1 MARMASPS
9 PAAIPVIARRPIA
22 EDQPEYRE
30 MMKYESGSANA
41 DAARQTG
48 PPQEPWLNVLEQCE
62 PGVPPALDFALTDPT
77 VAPLVRGRVI
87 DLGAGTCWVTAR
99 LSKLERVEHVVALD
113 TSERFLTDVGTNV
126 IRHYGGVA
134 DKISFAIGSFNDIP
148 FPAASFDTVCLV
160 AAIHHSL
167 SPIKTLLEARRV
179 LKPGGALL
187 VIESPSSVLQIRQRR
202 LHSIAI
208 SRSSG
213 ATELCYTKGE
223 LEYMLRHAGF
233 DAVTFHP
240 VAANTRGPLRKLL
253 RAGLRATGLEDHVRP
268 PTYVIAARQG

>member
-1 MARMASPS
+1 V
-9 PAAIPVIARRPIA
+9 AIPVIARRPIA

-41 DAARQTG
+41 EAARQAG
-48 PPQEPWLNVLEQCE
+48 PHQEPWLNVLEQCE
-62 PGVPPALDFALTDPT
+62 PGAPPALDFALTDPA

-99 LSKLERVEHVVALD
+99 LSKLDRVAQVVALD
-113 TSERFLTDVGTNV
+113 TSERFLTDVGVKV
-126 IRHYGGVA
+126 IGHHGGVTE
-134 DKISFAIGSFNDIP
+134 KISFAIGSFNDVP
-148 FPAASFDTVCLV
+148 FSAASFDTVCLV

-167 SPIKTLLEARRV
+167 SPIKTLLEAKRV
-179 LKPGGALL
+179 LKPGGTLL

-202 LHSIAI
+202 MHSIAI

-233 DAVTFHP
+233 DALTFHP
-240 VAANTRGPLRKLL
+240 VAANTRGALRKLL
-253 RAGLRATGLEDHVRP
+253 RVGLRAIQIEDQVRP
-268 PTYVIAARQG
+268 PTYVIVARES